1 MHSHTPLK
9 TLRSVALSLA
19 TMAACVASM
28 AAEPV
33 LLAKA
38 NVAATSQLLRMSAP
52 SVANFPSV
60 ADAERSIAGYDNF
73 DTVLAAALGAPT
85 AAGFVA
91 PASRAAV
98 ELMAA
103 RLMPAMVP

>member
-1 MHSHTPLK
+1 MHSHT
-9 TLRSVALSLA
+9 LRNVVLSLVM
-19 TMAACVASM
+19 MAAGAASL

-38 NVAATSQLLRMSAP
+38 KVAATSQLLRVSAPAVASHP
-52 SVANFPSV
+52 SVAE
-60 ADAERSIAGYDNF
+60 AERIGMGYADF
-73 DTVLAAALGAPT
+73 DAVLTAALGTPT

-98 ELMAA
+98 EQMAA

>member
-1 MHSHTPLK
+1 MHSHT
-9 TLRSVALSLA
+9 LRTVALSLV
-19 TMAACVASM
+19 TMAACAASM

-38 NVAATSQLLRMSAP
+38 NVAATSQLLRVSAP
-52 SVANFPSV
+52 AVASYPSV
-60 ADAERSIAGYDNF
+60 ADAERMIAGYADF
-73 DTVLAAALGAPT
+73 DAVLAAALGTPT

-98 ELMAA
+98 EQMAA

>member
-1 MHSHTPLK
+1 MHSHT
-9 TLRSVALSLA
+9 LRNVALSLV
-19 TMAACVASM
+19 TMAACAASM
-28 AAEPV
+28 AAEPL

-52 SVANFPSV
+52 AVAGYPTV
-60 ADAERSIAGYDNF
+60 ADADAERMIAGYADF
-73 DTVLAAALGAPT
+73 DAVLTAALGTPT

-98 ELMAA
+98 EQMAA